1 MSPIFTAR
9 SMEKSTDM
17 FKSYFY
23 GIGRSAGVS
32 STLSFSKAKVDYFSR
47 DAVFLG
53 LKKSF
58 ANLSINARLR
68 LIK

>member
-1 MSPIFTAR
+1 MSPLFTAR
-9 SMEKSTDM
+9 SMEKSTDV
-17 FKSYFY
+17 FESYFH
-23 GIGRSAGVS
+23 GIGRNEGVS

-47 DAVFLG
+47 DAVFLC

-68 LIK
+68 